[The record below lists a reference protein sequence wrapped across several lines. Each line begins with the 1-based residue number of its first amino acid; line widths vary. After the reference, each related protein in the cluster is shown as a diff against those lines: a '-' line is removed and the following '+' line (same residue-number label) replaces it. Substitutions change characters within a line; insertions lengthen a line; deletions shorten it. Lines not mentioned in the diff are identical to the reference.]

1 MGQYRGTYQLS
12 ILPPPP
18 ATRWSRFG
26 LGAALQTALVALIA
40 AIPIL
45 HPQVISPRH
54 DYESVTLVAPADLI
68 EHPAPPRVKVKLP
81 PPPVKPPVEVAKLEA
96 PRLPRPVPVPKDDPA
111 PVATPKVAT
120 KLDLPGPAPAPR
132 LVRTGMLEGS
142 SAKPTLN
149 LPPKKVQTGGFG
161 DPNGVPPQK
170 DAHGAVQIASLGQFD
185 LPAGKGNGNG
195 TGGIHG
201 VPGTVKSA
209 GFGNGVA
216 TGTGGPGGNGRGGVS
231 TGGFGNGG
239 MGGGGS
245 GGNGTRAAANPSL
258 LPLEILDKPNPIYTE
273 EARRLKVEGEVLL
286 EVDFGANG
294 DLRVLRVVRG
304 LGHGLDEAAVRAA
317 QRIRFKPA
325 RKDGQPE
332 DTVATLHV
340 VFQLAY

>member
-1 MGQYRGTYQLS
+1 MGQYQGTFQLS
-12 ILPPPP
+12 MLPPPP
-18 ATRWSRFG
+18 AERWSRFG
-26 LGAALQTALVALIA
+26 LGAAFQTCVVALVAA
-40 AIPIL
+40 VPIF

-54 DYESVTLVAPADLI
+54 DYQSVTLVAPELI
-68 EHPAPPRVKVKLP
+68 EHPAPPKARVKLP
-81 PPPVKPPVEVAKLEA
+81 PPPVKPPVQVAKLEV
-96 PRLPRPVPVPKDDPA
+96 PPMPRPLPKNDPPPA
-111 PVATPKVAT
+111 AMPKVAT
-120 KLDLPGPAPAPR
+120 KLDLPSPPAAR
-132 LVRTGMLEGS
+132 LVRTGLLEGS

-149 LPPKKVQTGGFG
+149 LPARKVQTGGFG

-195 TGGIHG
+195 TGGTHG

-216 TGTGGPGGNGRGGVS
+216 TGTGGPGGRGGVAV
-231 TGGFGNGG
+231 GGFGNGG
-239 MGGGGS
+239 L
-245 GGNGTRAAANPSL
+245 GGNGTGGGTRAAQAPTL
-258 LPLEILDKPNPIYTE
+258 LPLEILDKPNPIYTD

-286 EVDFGANG
+286 EVDFGASG

-317 QRIRFKPA
+317 QHIRFKPA
-325 RKDGQPE
+325 QKDGRPE

>member
-1 MGQYRGTYQLS
+1 MGQYQGIYQLS
-12 ILPPPP
+12 ILPPAPV
-18 ATRWSRFG
+18 RWSRFG
-26 LGAALQTALVALIA
+26 LGAALQTAIIALIA

-45 HPQVISPRH
+45 HPTVISPRH
-54 DYESVTLVAPADLI
+54 DYQSVALVAPQLI
-68 EHPAPPRVKVKLP
+68 EHPAPPRVRVKMP
-81 PPPVKPPVEVAKLEA
+81 PPPVKPPVQVAKLEA
-96 PRLPRPVPVPKDDPA
+96 PPMPRPIPKDVPPPSA
-111 PVATPKVAT
+111 MPKVEQ
-120 KLDLPGPAPAPR
+120 KLDLPGPPPAR
-132 LVRTGMLEGS
+132 VVRTGLLEGS
-142 SAKPTLN
+142 SAKPTLK
-149 LPPKKVQTGGFG
+149 LPARKVQTGGFG

-195 TGGIHG
+195 TGGTHG

-239 MGGGGS
+239 IGGGEGGGS
-245 GGNGTRAAANPSL
+245 MRAAQAPSR
-258 LPLEILDKPNPIYTE
+258 LPVEILDKPNPIYTE

-304 LGHGLDEAAVRAA
+304 LGHGLDEAAVHAA

-325 RKDGQPE
+325 RKDGRPE

>member
-1 MGQYRGTYQLS
+1 MGRNRTNFQLAL
-12 ILPPPP
+12 LPPQP
-18 ATRWSRFG
+18 ARWSRFG
-26 LGAALQTALVALIA
+26 LGAAFQTSVVALLA

-45 HPQVISPRH
+45 QPQVISPRR
-54 DYESVTLVAPADLI
+54 DLESVTLVAPDLM
-68 EHPAPPRVKVKLP
+68 EHPAPPRVRVKLP
-81 PPPVKPPVEVAKLEA
+81 PPPLKPPVEVARLEA
-96 PRLPRPVPVPKDDPA
+96 PRLPRPVIKNDPPPTA
-111 PVATPKVAT
+111 MPKVES
-120 KLDLPGPAPAPR
+120 KLDLPAPAPPR
-132 LVRTGMLEGS
+132 VVRTGLLEGS
-142 SAKPTLN
+142 SAKPTLK
-149 LPPKKVQTGGFG
+149 LPARKVQTGGFG

-185 LPAGKGNGNG
+185 LPAGRGNGNG

-216 TGTGGPGGNGRGGVS
+216 TGTGGPGGNGRGGVAM
-231 TGGFGNGG
+231 GGFGNGG
-239 MGGGGS
+239 VGGEGGGS
-245 GGNGTRAAANPSL
+245 GGTRAAQGPSL
-258 LPLEILDKPNPIYTE
+258 LPVEILDKPNPLYTE

-304 LGHGLDEAAVRAA
+304 LGHGLDEAAVHAA
-317 QRIRFKPA
+317 ERIRFKPA
-325 RKDGQPE
+325 RKDGRPE

>member
-1 MGQYRGTYQLS
+1 MGQYKGTYQLS

-18 ATRWSRFG
+18 KERWSRFG
-26 LGAALQTALVALIA
+26 LGAAFQTCIVALVA

-54 DYESVTLVAPADLI
+54 DYQSVTLVAPQLI
-68 EHPAPPRVKVKLP
+68 EHPAPPRVRVKA
-81 PPPVKPPVEVAKLEA
+81 PPVPEKPPVQVAKLEA
-96 PRLPRPVPVPKDDPA
+96 PRMPRPLPKDDPPPA
-111 PVATPKVAT
+111 AMPKVET
-120 KLDLPGPAPAPR
+120 KMDLPGPPPAPR

-142 SAKPTLN
+142 SAKPTLK
-149 LPPKKVQTGGFG
+149 LPPRKVQTGGFG

-195 TGGIHG
+195 TGGTHG

-216 TGTGGPGGNGRGGVS
+216 TGTGGPGGNGRGGVA

-239 MGGGGS
+239 VGGDGGGG
-245 GGNGTRAAANPSL
+245 GTRAAQGPSL

-286 EVDFGANG
+286 EVDFGASG

-317 QRIRFKPA
+317 QNIRFKPA
-325 RKDGQPE
+325 RKDGRPE